1 MPPEEDARA
10 ILRLAL
16 RHEQSL
22 AASLDP
28 GFAQGTGGFL
38 AQQCVENLLKGLIVL
53 ADQQPPLSHD
63 LARLQLLAGARLPE
77 ELLELQE
84 FAVKGLLLARRNAA
98 ASEQGAA
105 ARPHPPAAQ
114 RPGGTA
120 GCSGLNFSCR
130 PGSPTAPTRRRT
142 AIRTGASGPR
152 KCCRSARGPGCG

>member
-28 GFAQGTGGFL
+28 GFAQENWGFL

-84 FAVKGLLLARRNAA
+84 FAVKARYSPEETPLPASQEQLLDL
-98 ASEQGAA
+98 
-105 ARPHPPAAQ
+105 
-114 RPGGTA
+114 
-120 GCSGLNFSCR
+120 
-130 PGSPTAPTRRRT
+130 
-142 AIRTGASGPR
+142 IRQL
-152 KCCRSARGPGCG
+152 RSALEERLPKDVL